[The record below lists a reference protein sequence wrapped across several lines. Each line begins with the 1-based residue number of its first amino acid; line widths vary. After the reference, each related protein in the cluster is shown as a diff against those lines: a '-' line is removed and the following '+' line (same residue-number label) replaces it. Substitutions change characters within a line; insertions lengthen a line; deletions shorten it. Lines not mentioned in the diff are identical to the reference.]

1 MDLVDEEDRASIPA
15 EETCLLGT
23 YAVKD
28 FTYILDA
35 RVYCA

>member
-1 MDLVDEEDRASIPA
+1 MDLIDEEDRASIPT
-15 EETCLLGT
+15 EEASLLGT
-23 YAVKD
+23 DTVKD